1 MPSMGDE
8 EAAMVCEEEE
18 DEVIAACA
26 LCPNED
32 CGSLVIAY
40 RAAGIASAEPWN
52 FVCSRCGTDFSMPEE
67 ELVCQS
73 LALAT
78 LLGKSSHIAYA

>member
-1 MPSMGDE
+1 
-8 EAAMVCEEEE
+8 MVCEEEE

-40 RAAGIASAEPWN
+40 RTIGTPSADPWN

-67 ELVCQS
+67 ELVFQS

-78 LLGKSSHIAYA
+78 LLGKSSRIASA